1 MFQIAFFG
9 TPSLSVIAFEKLREA
24 GIEPALVVTAPDKPA
39 GRKMLLTPPPLKIWA
54 QEHSFPFVQ
63 PEKLDAPF
71 IASLAEKQFD
81 LFIVVAYGLFL
92 PQKLLMLPRLGTLNL
107 HPSLLPK
114 LRGPSPIRSAILFD
128 KKDEVGVSIITLDT
142 EMDHGPI
149 IAQSGP
155 ALPEWP
161 MKGDAL
167 DTLLFQTGGAL
178 LAETIP
184 PFLEG
189 KITPRPQ
196 IHEEATFTKKFQK
209 EDGLL
214 DIISGDPYQNYLK
227 FCAFQGWPGVYFFD
241 TKGVRTKITDAAYD
255 HGAFVIK
262 KVIPEG
268 GREIPYARA

>member
-1 MFQIAFFG
+1 MSQIAFFG
-9 TPSLSVIAFEKLREA
+9 TPTLSVIVFEKLREA

-39 GRKMLLTPPPLKIWA
+39 GRKLLLTPPPVKMWA
-54 QEHSFPFVQ
+54 EEHNFSFVQ

-71 IASLAEKQFD
+71 VASLAEKKFD
-81 LFIVVAYGLFL
+81 VFVVVAYGLFL
-92 PQKLLMLPRLGTLNL
+92 PQKLLALPRLGTLNL

-114 LRGPSPIRSAILFD
+114 LRGPSPIRSAILLD
-128 KKDEVGVSIITLDT
+128 KKDEVGVSIIALDT

-149 IAQSGP
+149 IAQSTP
-155 ALPEWP
+155 TLPEWP

-167 DTLLFQTGGAL
+167 DTLLFQAGGTL

-184 PFLEG
+184 LFMEG
-189 KITPRPQ
+189 KITPRTQ
-196 IHEEATFTKKFQK
+196 THEEATFTKKFQK

-214 DIISGDPYQNYLK
+214 DIVSGDPYQNYLK

-241 TKGVRTKITDAAYD
+241 EKGVRIKITDATYD

-262 KVIPEG
+262 KVIPEC
-268 GREIPYARA
+268 GREMAYVDG